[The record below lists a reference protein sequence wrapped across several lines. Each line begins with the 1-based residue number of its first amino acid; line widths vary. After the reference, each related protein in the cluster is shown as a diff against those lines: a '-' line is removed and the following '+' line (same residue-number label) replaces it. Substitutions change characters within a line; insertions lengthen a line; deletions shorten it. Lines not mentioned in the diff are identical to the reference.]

1 MQARHLH
8 GKIEFE
14 TFSPPMFHDDVVLIG
29 FEDAEISGNRSAV
42 LFAIARNIRIIKI
55 QPAIKCEGKL

>member
-14 TFSPPMFHDDVVLIG
+14 TFSPPMFHDDVVLISCD
-29 FEDAEISGNRSAV
+29 EPEISGDRSAV
-42 LFAIARNIRIIKI
+42 LFGIALNIRIINSTS
-55 QPAIKCEGKL
+55 QQM